1 VVGECSS
8 GVIVLIPSRAV
19 EARFELKVSALEGC
33 LRLKY
38 TSTSDIELLG
48 SFEEYKATV
57 HA

>member
-1 VVGECSS
+1 
-8 GVIVLIPSRAV
+8 VIVLIPSRAV